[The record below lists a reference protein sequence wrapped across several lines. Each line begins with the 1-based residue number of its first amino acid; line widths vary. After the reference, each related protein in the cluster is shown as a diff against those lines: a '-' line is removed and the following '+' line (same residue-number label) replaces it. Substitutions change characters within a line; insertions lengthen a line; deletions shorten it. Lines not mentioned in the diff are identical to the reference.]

1 MKILIATDNYYP
13 NVNGA
18 SYFAQRLAYYLKKHY
33 HSVLVIAPSL
43 SHREETFEYDGVQV
57 YGVPSM
63 PLERIRVPLPIMV
76 PLYVQKVIKQ
86 FQPDVIH
93 TQSHFAIGR
102 NATNTAKSLNIPI
115 VGTNHFMPENLVHYF
130 HPPKPIETLV
140 INMGWAYCLKTLNRL
155 DAVTSPTKI
164 AAGLLE
170 KVGIKKS
177 VAVISNGIDLQ
188 IFKPSNDGA
197 YLAAQYKIPTDRP
210 VLLFVG
216 RLDKEKFLDL
226 VIRALAKVISQ
237 IPVSLIIAGV
247 GAERNKLER
256 LAADLHLQAHI
267 IFTGFV
273 PDEDLP
279 NLYTLAD
286 CFIMAGTAELQ
297 SIATMEAMA
306 SGLPVLAVRAMALP
320 ELVRD
325 GENGFLFEHG
335 NINQM
340 AEQIVRLLGNE
351 PLRQKMGHASLQII
365 QNHNIDRVIEQFET
379 LYKEVTKRK
388 S

>member
-43 SHREETFEYDGVQV
+43 NHYEETSQYDGVQV

-63 PLERIRVPLPIMV
+63 PLERIRVPFPIMV
-76 PLYVQKVIKQ
+76 ALYVEKAINQ

-93 TQSHFAIGR
+93 IQSHFAIGR
-102 NATNTAKSLNIPI
+102 NAANTAKSLHIPI

-130 HPPKPIETLV
+130 HPPKPIETMV

-170 KVGIKKS
+170 KVGIKKPVS
-177 VAVISNGIDLQ
+177 VISNGIDLQ

-197 YLAAQYKIPTDRP
+197 YLATRYKIPTDKP

-216 RLDKEKFLDL
+216 RLDKEKYLDL
-226 VIRALAKVISQ
+226 VIRALAKAISQ
-237 IPVSLIIAGV
+237 TPITLIIVGT
-247 GAERNKLER
+247 GAERSKLEK
-256 LAADLHLQAHI
+256 LAADLHLQLHI

-286 CFIMAGTAELQ
+286 CFIMAGTVELQ

-335 NINQM
+335 NISQM
-340 AEQIVRLLGNE
+340 AEQIVRLLGNQS
-351 PLRQKMGHASLQII
+351 LRQKMGQTSLQII
-365 QNHNIDRVIEQFET
+365 QSHNIDRVIEKFEA
-379 LYKEVTKRK
+379 LYQEIAKRK

>member
-1 MKILIATDNYYP
+1 MKVLIATDNYYP

-33 HSVLVIAPSL
+33 HSVLVIAPSR
-43 SHREETFEYDGVQV
+43 SRHEETFEYDGVQV
-57 YGVPSM
+57 HGIPSM
-63 PLERIRVPLPIMV
+63 PLERIRVPFPIMAAISV
-76 PLYVQKVIKQ
+76 EKAIKQ
-86 FQPDVIH
+86 FQPEIIH
-93 TQSHFAIGR
+93 IQSHFAIGR
-102 NATNTAKSLNIPI
+102 NTVNTAKKLRIPI

-130 HPPKPIETLV
+130 YAPKPVEMMIK
-140 INMGWAYCLKTLNRL
+140 NMGWAYSLKTLNRL

-170 KVGIKKS
+170 TVGIKKP

-188 IFKPSNDGA
+188 TFKPSNDGA
-197 YLAAQYKIPTDRP
+197 YLAERYNIPAGKP

-226 VIRALAKVISQ
+226 VIRALAKVASQ
-237 IPVSLIIAGV
+237 IPVTLVIAGV

-256 LAADLHLQAHI
+256 LAADLNMQSNI

-320 ELVRD
+320 ELVRN

-340 AEQIVRLLGNE
+340 AEQIVMLLGDE
-351 PLRQKMGHASLQII
+351 SLRQKMDQASLQII
-365 QNHNIDRVIEQFET
+365 QSHNIDRVIEEFEA
-379 LYKEVTKRK
+379 LYKEVAKPRP
-388 S
+388 